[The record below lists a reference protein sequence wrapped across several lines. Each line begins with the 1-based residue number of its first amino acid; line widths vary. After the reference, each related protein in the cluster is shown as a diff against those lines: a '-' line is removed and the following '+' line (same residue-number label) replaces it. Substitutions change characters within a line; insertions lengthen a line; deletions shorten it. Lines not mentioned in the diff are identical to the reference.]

1 MYSSKL
7 FLESFIIFYL
17 EADVFVNNF
26 IFLFIKISDK
36 SYFVYLNISIQK
48 VIIFNFLYIFAFYS
62 MYLRRFLIRSSYE
75 FLFRISLYRFIEFY
89 RKGERKLFYSKFV
102 YLIYLRSL
110 SYLKKLPMKL
120 SRFIFLYF
128 VSLIINFYRKNQ
140 TYYLKI

>member
-62 MYLRRFLIRSSYE
+62 MYLSRFLIRSSYK

-89 RKGERKLFYSKFV
+89 RKGARRLFYNKFV

-120 SRFIFLYF
+120 SRFIFCTLL
-128 VSLIINFYRKNQ
+128 VL
-140 TYYLKI
+140 L